1 MGEANY
7 IQGIF
12 LDSIFFNE
20 DNGFSIG
27 TVLVTEYQCNE
38 EQLKR
43 LEELSA
49 SIKKSDISLEDA
61 LKDFEEG
68 IKLAKSMEKSLD
80 EMESKIQIL
89 MNNPE
94 VSEEDEKSA
103 QGKKQ
108 KSKSENAPVLGLFDE
123 SSEITGTRA

>member
-1 MGEANY
+1 MTN
-7 IQGIF
+7 F
-12 LDSIFFNE
+12 
-20 DNGFSIG
+20 
-27 TVLVTEYQCNE
+27 E
-38 EQLKR
+38 EKLKR

-89 MNNPE
+89 MNNPDI
-94 VSEEDEKSA
+94 SEDEKSA
-103 QGKKQ
+103 DGKKQ
-108 KSKSENAPVLGLFDE
+108 KTKTENSPVLGLFDE

>member
-1 MGEANY
+1 MTN
-7 IQGIF
+7 F
-12 LDSIFFNE
+12 
-20 DNGFSIG
+20 
-27 TVLVTEYQCNE
+27 E
-38 EQLKR
+38 EKLKR

-94 VSEEDEKSA
+94 VSEEDEDILPCFLESLNNDNYV
-103 QGKKQ
+103 
-108 KSKSENAPVLGLFDE
+108 SELNLEDE
-123 SSEITGTRA
+123 KVKYKLIGNGPIIGS

>member
-1 MGEANY
+1 MTN
-7 IQGIF
+7 F
-12 LDSIFFNE
+12 
-20 DNGFSIG
+20 
-27 TVLVTEYQCNE
+27 E
-38 EQLKR
+38 EKLKR

-89 MNNPE
+89 MNNPDI
-94 VSEEDEKSA
+94 SEEDEKSA

-108 KSKSENAPVLGLFDE
+108 KVKTENSPVLGLFDE

>member
-1 MGEANY
+1 MTN
-7 IQGIF
+7 F
-12 LDSIFFNE
+12 
-20 DNGFSIG
+20 
-27 TVLVTEYQCNE
+27 E
-38 EQLKR
+38 EKLKR

-89 MNNPE
+89 MNNPDI
-94 VSEEDEKSA
+94 SEDEKFA
-103 QGKKQ
+103 DGKKQ
-108 KSKSENAPVLGLFDE
+108 KVKIENNPVLGLFDE

>member
-1 MGEANY
+1 MTN
-7 IQGIF
+7 F
-12 LDSIFFNE
+12 
-20 DNGFSIG
+20 
-27 TVLVTEYQCNE
+27 E
-38 EQLKR
+38 EKLKR

-89 MNNPE
+89 MNNPDI
-94 VSEEDEKSA
+94 SEEDEKSA
-103 QGKKQ
+103 QVKKQ
-108 KSKSENAPVLGLFDE
+108 KAKTENVPVLGLFDE

>member
-1 MGEANY
+1 MTN
-7 IQGIF
+7 F
-12 LDSIFFNE
+12 
-20 DNGFSIG
+20 
-27 TVLVTEYQCNE
+27 E
-38 EQLKR
+38 EKLKR

-89 MNNPE
+89 MNNPDI
-94 VSEEDEKSA
+94 SEEKKSA
-103 QGKKQ
+103 DVKKQ
-108 KSKSENAPVLGLFDE
+108 KTKTENSPVLGLFDE

>member
-1 MGEANY
+1 MTN
-7 IQGIF
+7 F
-12 LDSIFFNE
+12 
-20 DNGFSIG
+20 
-27 TVLVTEYQCNE
+27 E
-38 EQLKR
+38 EKLKR
-43 LEELSA
+43 LSA

-89 MNNPE
+89 MNNPDI
-94 VSEEDEKSA
+94 SEEEKSA
-103 QGKKQ
+103 DVKKQ
-108 KSKSENAPVLGLFDE
+108 KTKTENSPVLGLFDE

>member
-1 MGEANY
+1 MTN
-7 IQGIF
+7 F
-12 LDSIFFNE
+12 
-20 DNGFSIG
+20 
-27 TVLVTEYQCNE
+27 E
-38 EQLKR
+38 EKLKR

-89 MNNPE
+89 MNNTDI
-94 VSEEDEKSA
+94 SEDEKSA
-103 QGKKQ
+103 DGKKQ
-108 KSKSENAPVLGLFDE
+108 KTKTENSPVLGLFDE

>member
-1 MGEANY
+1 MTN
-7 IQGIF
+7 F
-12 LDSIFFNE
+12 
-20 DNGFSIG
+20 
-27 TVLVTEYQCNE
+27 E
-38 EQLKR
+38 EKLKR

-89 MNNPE
+89 MNNPDI
-94 VSEEDEKSA
+94 SEDEKSA
-103 QGKKQ
+103 DGKKQ
-108 KSKSENAPVLGLFDE
+108 KTKTESSPVLGLFDE

>member
-1 MGEANY
+1 MAN
-7 IQGIF
+7 F
-12 LDSIFFNE
+12 
-20 DNGFSIG
+20 
-27 TVLVTEYQCNE
+27 E
-38 EQLKR
+38 EKLKR

-89 MNNPE
+89 MNNPDI
-94 VSEEDEKSA
+94 SEEEKSA
-103 QGKKQ
+103 DVKKQ
-108 KSKSENAPVLGLFDE
+108 KTKTENSPVLGLFDE

>member
-1 MGEANY
+1 MTN
-7 IQGIF
+7 F
-12 LDSIFFNE
+12 
-20 DNGFSIG
+20 
-27 TVLVTEYQCNE
+27 E
-38 EQLKR
+38 EKLKR

-89 MNNPE
+89 MNNPDISE
-94 VSEEDEKSA
+94 VEKSA
-103 QGKKQ
+103 DGKKQ
-108 KSKSENAPVLGLFDE
+108 KTKTENIPVLGLFDE

>member
-1 MGEANY
+1 MTN
-7 IQGIF
+7 F
-12 LDSIFFNE
+12 
-20 DNGFSIG
+20 
-27 TVLVTEYQCNE
+27 E
-38 EQLKR
+38 EKLKR

-89 MNNPE
+89 MNNPDI
-94 VSEEDEKSA
+94 SEEDKSA
-103 QGKKQ
+103 AVKKQ
-108 KSKSENAPVLGLFDE
+108 KTKTENSPVLGLYD
-123 SSEITGTRA
+123 

>member
-1 MGEANY
+1 MTN
-7 IQGIF
+7 F
-12 LDSIFFNE
+12 
-20 DNGFSIG
+20 
-27 TVLVTEYQCNE
+27 E
-38 EQLKR
+38 EKLKR

-89 MNNPE
+89 MNNPDI
-94 VSEEDEKSA
+94 SEEEKSA
-103 QGKKQ
+103 DGKKQ
-108 KSKSENAPVLGLFDE
+108 KTKTENSPVLGLFDE

>member
-1 MGEANY
+1 MTN
-7 IQGIF
+7 F
-12 LDSIFFNE
+12 
-20 DNGFSIG
+20 
-27 TVLVTEYQCNE
+27 E
-38 EQLKR
+38 EKLKR

-123 SSEITGTRA
+123 SSEIKGTRA

>member
-1 MGEANY
+1 MTN
-7 IQGIF
+7 F
-12 LDSIFFNE
+12 
-20 DNGFSIG
+20 
-27 TVLVTEYQCNE
+27 E
-38 EQLKR
+38 EKLKR

-89 MNNPE
+89 MNNPDI
-94 VSEEDEKSA
+94 SEEEKSA
-103 QGKKQ
+103 DVKKQ
-108 KSKSENAPVLGLFDE
+108 KTKTENSPVLGLFDE

>member
-1 MGEANY
+1 MTN
-7 IQGIF
+7 F
-12 LDSIFFNE
+12 
-20 DNGFSIG
+20 
-27 TVLVTEYQCNE
+27 E
-38 EQLKR
+38 EKLKR

-89 MNNPE
+89 MNNPDI
-94 VSEEDEKSA
+94 SEDEKSA
-103 QGKKQ
+103 DGKKQ
-108 KSKSENAPVLGLFDE
+108 KRHPGTAWTIV
-123 SSEITGTRA
+123 GTRPLQRG

>member
-1 MGEANY
+1 MTN
-7 IQGIF
+7 F
-12 LDSIFFNE
+12 
-20 DNGFSIG
+20 
-27 TVLVTEYQCNE
+27 E
-38 EQLKR
+38 EKLKR

-89 MNNPE
+89 MNNPD
-94 VSEEDEKSA
+94 VSEDEKSA
-103 QGKKQ
+103 QEKKQ
-108 KSKSENAPVLGLFDE
+108 KAKTENAPVLGLFDE

>member
-1 MGEANY
+1 M
-7 IQGIF
+7 
-12 LDSIFFNE
+12 
-20 DNGFSIG
+20 FSIASFIESNALSNLSEYFCSMFCN
-27 TVLVTEYQCNE
+27 LVCIFSGS
-38 EQLKR
+38 K
-43 LEELSA
+43 
-49 SIKKSDISLEDA
+49 
-61 LKDFEEG
+61 F
-68 IKLAKSMEKSLD
+68 LD

>member
-1 MGEANY
+1 MTN
-7 IQGIF
+7 F
-12 LDSIFFNE
+12 
-20 DNGFSIG
+20 
-27 TVLVTEYQCNE
+27 E
-38 EQLKR
+38 EKLKR

-89 MNNPE
+89 MNNPDI
-94 VSEEDEKSA
+94 SEGEKSA
-103 QGKKQ
+103 DGKKQ
-108 KSKSENAPVLGLFDE
+108 KTKTESNPVLGLFDE